1 MDSSTTSAAA
11 VLPVPAL
18 PYGVPLGLRPSVGPS
33 SRAAPR
39 FPAVLV
45 PTATAAVAHF
55 RGVPRRL
62 FSALGDIAGIMA
74 IIYAFPVAILA
85 IGMPIALLVWL
96 VMRIA
101 VAL

>member
-1 MDSSTTSAAA
+1 MNSSSTPVAA
-11 VLPVPAL
+11 VLPVPVL
-18 PYGVPLGLRPSVGPS
+18 PYGVPLGLRPSVGPP
-33 SRAAPR
+33 SRATPR

-45 PTATAAVAHF
+45 PTATAAVARF

-85 IGMPIALLVWL
+85 IGTPIALLVRL